1 MGNENEQ
8 YNENDMNSQNNQ
20 SLSLFEDSSEFNPD
34 IPIIPQNN
42 LVLEINREIPNVE
55 TKNKKGLFTTNKRG
69 RKKKTDS
76 ETDVD
81 SNCSHN
87 KYSLDNIQKK
97 IAGHFSSFITD
108 YSNAILKHFGIYE
121 NFIKRD
127 HKNKKY
133 LNKSEMS
140 LLKKTKIWELLSQ
153 DISPKYRKH
162 QKNENKN
169 LLNEAIKNPIINQL
183 FSESYISLFK
193 NVYIKNL
200 KNINLNDNEKD
211 VDIILYEVKTFEDLV
226 NNNVKDKQNNSSD
239 ELLDNYYKK
248 RLLDCVNK
256 RFLKDE
262 KSNKS
267 D

>member
-8 YNENDMNSQNNQ
+8 YNEPDMNTQNDQ
-20 SLSLFEDSSEFNPD
+20 SLSLFEVSSEFNPD
-34 IPIIPQNN
+34 IPKIPSDNLDLETNRKIQN
-42 LVLEINREIPNVE
+42 VD

-76 ETDVD
+76 ETEADS

-87 KYSLDNIQKK
+87 KYSLDNVQKR
-97 IAGHFSSFITD
+97 ITGHFSSFILD
-108 YSNAILKHFGIYE
+108 YSNGILKHFGIYE

-140 LLKKTKIWELLSQ
+140 LLKKTKISELLSQ
-153 DISPKYRKH
+153 DISPKYKRH

-169 LLNEAIKNPIINQL
+169 LLNEAIKNPTINQL
-183 FSESYISLFK
+183 FSQSYIALFT
-193 NVYIKNL
+193 NIYFRNI
-200 KNINLNDNEKD
+200 KNINVNNNGKD
-211 VDIILYEVKTFEDLV
+211 EDIILYEVKTFEDLV
-226 NNNVKDKQNNSSD
+226 NNNVKNKQNNNSD
-239 ELLDNYYKK
+239 EFVDNYYKK

-256 RFLKDE
+256 RFLKD
-262 KSNKS
+262 
-267 D
+267 